1 VDAIKRSA
9 HSGGLDALCAV
20 QGERLVV
27 VLGGVDDPDKAGTR
41 IADHFGSGAVVTGP
55 VVGDLLA
62 ANVSARAAVA
72 GLRAAV
78 AWPEAPRP
86 VSSDDLLPE
95 RALSGDGHA
104 RRQLVDEAYRPL
116 AEASHTLLDT
126 LTAYLDSGG
135 SIEATAR
142 ALFVHPN
149 TVRYRVRRISD
160 VTGLSP
166 TEARDAYTLRMALTL
181 GRLLSPQ

>member
-1 VDAIKRSA
+1 
-9 HSGGLDALCAV
+9 
-20 QGERLVV
+20 
-27 VLGGVDDPDKAGTR
+27 
-41 IADHFGSGAVVTGP
+41 
-55 VVGDLLA
+55 
-62 ANVSARAAVA
+62 
-72 GLRAAV
+72 
-78 AWPEAPRP
+78 

-104 RRQLVDEAYRPL
+104 RRQLVDQIYRPL

-166 TEARDAYTLRMALTL
+166 TEAREAYTLRMALTL
-181 GRLLSPQ
+181 GRLLSPTPV